1 MILIQ
6 IYSTAASGHA
16 FKGSLK
22 CLTQFRMVSYD
33 NTLARKLRDNENL
46 NWIAFFSAF
55 IRLAPISVQAQ
66 SARTA
71 KSSPK

>member
-6 IYSTAASGHA
+6 IYSTGASGHA

-33 NTLARKLRDNENL
+33 NTLSHGSSDDNEKFKL
-46 NWIAFFSAF
+46 NCILFSHST
-55 IRLAPISVQAQ
+55 RSD
-66 SARTA
+66 
-71 KSSPK
+71 